1 MLLCVRHRSLIL
13 FSAATLFLTLFCFLG
28 PLQVNAQEET
38 AQPEKKEAAQAK
50 KEFPSRNEIIPR
62 ATVISTKLAE
72 ADAQVQKAE
81 VLAPVYGTLD
91 LVERRLGELEKQYT
105 NWEEIKSWRLNR
117 LRIVESAYADLGEQ
131 QKGQLIII
139 QTHLKIMEDL
149 LSTWEQEKAY
159 WQEWQEILSKK
170 NVRYPEE
177 TFGDILAS
185 IDRLLEQVTS
195 VGGELIKAQQKYAP
209 GQVIIS

>member
-1 MLLCVRHRSLIL
+1 MLLCVRQRSLIL
-13 FSAATLFLTLFCFLG
+13 FSAATLLLSLFCFLG
-28 PLQVNAQEET
+28 PLQVNAQEEI
-38 AQPEKKEAAQAK
+38 AQPEKKEVAPAK
-50 KEFPSRNEIIPR
+50 KDFPGRNEIIPR
-62 ATVISTKLAE
+62 ATVIAARLAE

-81 VLAPVYGTLD
+81 ILASVYGTLD

-117 LRIVESAYADLGEQ
+117 LRIVESAYTDLDEQ
-131 QKGQLIII
+131 QKGQLTVI
-139 QTHLKIMEDL
+139 QTHLKIIEDL

-185 IDRLLEQVTS
+185 IDSLLEQVISCLLYTS
-195 VGGELIKAQQKYAP
+195 DAADEVVP
-209 GQVIIS
+209 V

>member
-1 MLLCVRHRSLIL
+1 M
-13 FSAATLFLTLFCFLG
+13 
-28 PLQVNAQEET
+28 
-38 AQPEKKEAAQAK
+38 
-50 KEFPSRNEIIPR
+50 
-62 ATVISTKLAE
+62 
-72 ADAQVQKAE
+72 
-81 VLAPVYGTLD
+81 
-91 LVERRLGELEKQYT
+91 
-105 NWEEIKSWRLNR
+105 
-117 LRIVESAYADLGEQ
+117 
-131 QKGQLIII
+131 
-139 QTHLKIMEDL
+139 KIMEDL

-209 GQVIIS
+209 GQVIISRRLITINKTLNSIRKETFSRNSYSLFEPGYYRQFNRGLFTDFTSSLKTNFKTPESFYKDRGWAIDPAGFHHPHHHPVADQPQ